1 VITRYLVL
9 TGLTALFQVA
19 CSSRPATP
27 SEAEPLHL
35 PLQIIRSSA
44 VTEITVGDQTVQ
56 AGVDTG
62 GGGLTLSEEVIH
74 TAGGV
79 RLPDDLEWNDASGQ
93 AYRVP
98 QFKIPVM
105 NIGGRIFRDAVVAQ
119 AADWPEGEG
128 PPVPNGIGGD
138 FLSQYFAV
146 IDFAGRS
153 ITLWPPDSP
162 PLADATCGGVRVP
175 MEETEQSGLVVSNF
189 DTPSGTIRLLW
200 DTGASYSMFPL
211 SLVERSNL
219 ETILRGQIPFHT
231 PAKLVS
237 AGHEFGPLEF
247 VVAPLELPNDDFQGM
262 LGANFFTTHVVCI
275 DYGKREIR
283 VR

>member
-1 VITRYLVL
+1 VITRYLIL
-9 TGLTALFQVA
+9 TGLTVLFLVA
-19 CSSRPATP
+19 CSSWPATP
-27 SEAEPLHL
+27 PEPLRL
-35 PLQIIRSSA
+35 PLRIIRSSA
-44 VTEITVGDQTVQ
+44 VTEITVGNQTVQ

-62 GGGLTLSEEVIH
+62 GGGLTLREDVIR

-79 RLPDDLEWNDASGQ
+79 RLPDELEWTDGFGRE
-93 AYRVP
+93 YHVP
-98 QFKIPVM
+98 QFRIPVM
-105 NIGGRIFRDAVVAQ
+105 NIGGRTFRDAVVAQ
-119 AADWPEGEG
+119 AADWAEGEG

-153 ITLWPPDSP
+153 ITLWPADSP
-162 PLADATCGGVRVP
+162 PLAHAACGAVRVP
-175 MEETEQSGLVVSNF
+175 MEETEQSGLVVSEF

-200 DTGASYSMFPL
+200 DTGASYSMLPL
-211 SLVERSNL
+211 SLVERSKL
-219 ETILRGQIPFHT
+219 ETILRGQTPFHI
-231 PAKLVS
+231 PAKLAA

-247 VVAPLELPNDDFQGM
+247 VVLPLQLPNDFQGM